1 MQDQRIIMAIDEKR
15 TRQMFGYSDKLLD
28 HFEHPR
34 NIGTFDESEEN
45 VVTGMVGS
53 PACGD
58 TMRLQ
63 VKIDP
68 ETERIIDVKFKTYGC
83 GSAVASTSLLTE
95 WIKGK
100 TLSEA
105 MEIRNVDIA
114 KELDLPPIKIHCSLL
129 AQEALQA
136 VHDNWEKMK
145 AGEPVDVGGEMI
157 QTECSQRREMAKKER
172 EGKEGKG
179 E

>member
-1 MQDQRIIMAIDEKR
+1 MEQDTAKR
-15 TRQMFGYSDKLLD
+15 SKQMFGYSEKLLD
-28 HFEHPR
+28 HFENPR
-34 NIGTFDESEEN
+34 NIGSFDDDEEN
-45 VVTGMVGS
+45 VVSGMVGS

-63 VKIDP
+63 LKIDP
-68 ETERIIDVKFKTYGC
+68 ETEKILDVKFKTYGC

-105 MEIRNVDIA
+105 MEIKNMDIA
-114 KELDLPPIKIHCSLL
+114 KELDLPPVKIHCSLL

-136 VHDNWEKMK
+136 VHDNWEKIK
-145 AGEPVDVGGEMI
+145 AGEQVEEEAEMI
-157 QTECSQRREMAKKER
+157 QTECSQRRELAKKEKEEGG
-172 EGKEGKG
+172 EGKVE
-179 E
+179 

>member
-1 MQDQRIIMAIDEKR
+1 
-15 TRQMFGYSDKLLD
+15 MFGYSDKLLD
-28 HFEHPR
+28 HFENPR
-34 NIGTFDESEEN
+34 NVGSFDEGEEN
-45 VVTGMVGS
+45 VVSGMVGS

-63 VKIDP
+63 VKLDP
-68 ETERIIDVKFKTYGC
+68 ETEEIVDVRFKTYGC

-114 KELDLPPIKIHCSLL
+114 KELDLPPIKVHCSLL

-145 AGEPVDVGGEMI
+145 AGEEVDAEGELI
-157 QTECSQRREMAKKER
+157 QTECSQRREMAKE
-172 EGKEGKG
+172 EGGDN
-179 E
+179 